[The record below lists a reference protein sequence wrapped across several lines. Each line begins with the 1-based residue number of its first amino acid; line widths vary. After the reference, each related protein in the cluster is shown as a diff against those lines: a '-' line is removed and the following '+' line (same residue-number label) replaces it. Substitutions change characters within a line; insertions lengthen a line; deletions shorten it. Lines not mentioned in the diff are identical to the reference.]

1 VAKRPSRLDAPPQAN
16 TSERDDHLRRL
27 LEANNR
33 FYEAFEALDLE
44 QMEGV
49 WSQHEAV
56 SCMHPSPGWSLLK
69 GWDAVRRSW
78 EQLFHRLRA
87 IRFEL
92 SDLRVVLAGEVAWIV
107 LTERLWAYAYDSEE
121 EIREATITTN
131 LFERAGDSYKL
142 LHHHATMLVALPEE
156 KPSTSPSTLPN
167 DEEFDAARLKL
178 AEEEPGGEAW
188 GPDESQTR
196 TRR

>member
-1 VAKRPSRLDAPPQAN
+1 VAKRSVRPDAPPAPN
-16 TSERDDHLRRL
+16 TSERDDNLRRL
-27 LEANNR
+27 LEANSR

-44 QMEGV
+44 RMDEV

-56 SCMHPSPGWSLLK
+56 SCMHPSPGWALLK
-69 GWDAVRRSW
+69 GWEAVRRSW
-78 EQLFHRLRA
+78 EQLFSRLRA

-92 SDLRVVLAGEVAWIV
+92 SDLRVVLAGEVAWII
-107 LTERLWAYAYDSEE
+107 LTERLSAYAYDSEE

-131 LFERAGDSYKL
+131 LFERAGASYKL
-142 LHHHATMLVALPEE
+142 LHHHATMLVTLPEE
-156 KPSTSPSTLPN
+156 KASSSPSTLPN

-188 GPDESQTR
+188 GHDESLTR